1 VASKKL
7 KFAEGPVGVNSMQS
21 VEVEPSEFLNVHAN
35 DLFPSLASQFP
46 ARAEAEYDN
55 KPASVQSTTAAQRA
69 TDFVM
74 VRDPPRP
81 TIGFCGH
88 SSATRVTR
96 AAEYPRAAV
105 LIRRLP
111 VEFLTLNR
119 SVEPASITVVTLES
133 IGRAIELRRF
143 ERTRRAA
150 GAAIVVEIGFSVFG
164 ENVEVL

>member
-1 VASKKL
+1 
-7 KFAEGPVGVNSMQS
+7 MQS
-21 VEVEPSEFLNVHAN
+21 VEVVPSECLIVHAN

-55 KPASVQSTTAAQRA
+55 KPASMQSTNAAQRA

-81 TIGFCGH
+81 TTGFCSH

-96 AAEYPRAAV
+96 AAEYLRAAV

-111 VEFLTLNR
+111 VEFLTLYV
-119 SVEPASITVVTLES
+119 SVEPTSVTVVTLEG
-133 IGRAIELRRF
+133 IGRAVEL
-143 ERTRRAA
+143 
-150 GAAIVVEIGFSVFG
+150 
-164 ENVEVL
+164 